1 MALTLEQKKSVIVK
15 DTLKGMGMTQ
25 SAAGAF
31 SFKFRRSGYNTAIL
45 SEMIRDTIYHDIEIY
60 RKQTYATFGM
70 GILVDASG
78 PKDPVFEIPQLESIE
93 LTLPLLGKVT
103 VGYRQYEF
111 APYHNEQPWK
121 TMDVR
126 LHLGRIQVHI
136 CGSWQPVSA
145 YLDEV
150 GTDVSE
156 SFNAEIALTRQCEWW
171 EANGKHFDMQKLPVE
186 LAEIVVDHALP
197 VVAQPNPMHN
207 CRRLSK
213 PAVAHIALA
222 QAPKH
227 VRLALMLVNK
237 RTHDITKRVLYKTK
251 TFLIKHYPIMKK
263 TLHTK
268 FLTQNICNLTLA
280 FSHSAYLHLFHFDPE
295 NVAVPHTYAIS
306 QLREM
311 KLKTLEIHIG
321 APSQYAESFLL
332 EDACQV
338 AVVDLIFN
346 VAWPTS
352 KGRPLKISGWVKN
365 SQKKRIESLAKAEQL
380 AYEKWAA
387 CKKAAT
393 GEVSTLCQYDVFMAR
408 MMAEEQGGVR
418 LDGEPWDDDDD
429 LEGKR
434 EMGLGLMDRLTAD
447 GGLKHYLDC
456 RCATKCSAADL
467 TCKG

>member
-156 SFNAEIALTRQCEWW
+156 SFNAEIALTRQPTENISTCRNCQSSWPKSSLTTRCPSW
-171 EANGKHFDMQKLPVE
+171 
-186 LAEIVVDHALP
+186 
-197 VVAQPNPMHN
+197 PNPIP
-207 CRRLSK
+207 CT
-213 PAVAHIALA
+213 IAGDSA
-222 QAPKH
+222 NQPW
-227 VRLALMLVNK
+227 
-237 RTHDITKRVLYKTK
+237 
-251 TFLIKHYPIMKK
+251 
-263 TLHTK
+263 
-268 FLTQNICNLTLA
+268 LT
-280 FSHSAYLHLFHFDPE
+280 
-295 NVAVPHTYAIS
+295 
-306 QLREM
+306 
-311 KLKTLEIHIG
+311 
-321 APSQYAESFLL
+321 
-332 EDACQV
+332 
-338 AVVDLIFN
+338 
-346 VAWPTS
+346 
-352 KGRPLKISGWVKN
+352 
-365 SQKKRIESLAKAEQL
+365 
-380 AYEKWAA
+380 
-387 CKKAAT
+387 
-393 GEVSTLCQYDVFMAR
+393 
-408 MMAEEQGGVR
+408 
-418 LDGEPWDDDDD
+418 
-429 LEGKR
+429 
-434 EMGLGLMDRLTAD
+434 
-447 GGLKHYLDC
+447 
-456 RCATKCSAADL
+456 
-467 TCKG
+467 